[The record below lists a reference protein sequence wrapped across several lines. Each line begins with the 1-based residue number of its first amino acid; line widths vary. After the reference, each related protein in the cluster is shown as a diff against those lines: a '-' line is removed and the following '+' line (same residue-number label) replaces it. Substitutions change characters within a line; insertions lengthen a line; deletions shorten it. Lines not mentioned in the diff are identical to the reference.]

1 MPADVDRS
9 ASAPS
14 VGGERPRPGTQD
26 GPTRAGAAAPRAGT
40 AGGAVTDDGEPR
52 PRASDYLLDAVADLR
67 RDLDRTR
74 FVLHLDGAE
83 RAEQRRRELLEQ
95 LDDQLLPRLRELS
108 APAVVVVA
116 GSTGAGK
123 STLVNSVV
131 GEEVSPAGVL
141 RPTTRQPVLAHHP
154 ADADL
159 LARHPLLEDVDVVA
173 RAEVP
178 RGIALVDAPDL
189 DSLLASNRAV
199 AHRLLDAADLWVFV
213 TTAARYGDA
222 VPWQALGQAAERGTS
237 MAMVL
242 NRVPSDALTTVRG
255 DLMQRLRERGMTT
268 VPLFVVPDQGP
279 HQGLL
284 EDGVVAPVR
293 RWLTMVAGADRAR
306 SVILRTQRGTLKAL
320 RPWVD
325 ELAEAVQAQVDARA
339 ALEQVVEEA
348 VEGPAQRAE
357 LAVRSGGLAD
367 GPVRARWA
375 AAAGA
380 QGPLAGRW
388 TRRGAEARAEGL
400 AALRAELLT
409 SATVLLTAAR
419 RHAQDGV
426 VGAVEASGLPGA
438 RGLLDA
444 VGPTQVPP
452 AHGADDAA
460 AWLDLAT
467 EVLEDLR
474 SRGRKDAGGVDRL
487 VKGVGLAGAA
497 TLLAAAGAGLGA
509 AGVLLTRLL
518 GSETTQGAVRR
529 LQDDLAAR
537 VRAQA
542 RAGADP
548 ARAVL
553 AGPDLADDAASRL
566 RLRLAVLKGLT

>member
-9 ASAPS
+9 LSAPP
-14 VGGERPRPGTQD
+14 VVEGRAPAGAGARPG
-26 GPTRAGAAAPRAGT
+26 AP
-40 AGGAVTDDGEPR
+40 EPDEDR
-52 PRASDYLLDAVADLR
+52 PRASDHLLDAVGDLR

-74 FVLHLDGAE
+74 FVLRLPGAE

-141 RPTTRQPVLAHHP
+141 RPTTRRPVLTHHA
-154 ADADL
+154 ADGEL
-159 LARHPLLEDVDVVA
+159 LAGHPLLEDVDVVV
-173 RAEVP
+173 REEVP

-189 DSLLASNRAV
+189 DSLLASNRTV
-199 AHRLLDAADLWVFV
+199 AQRLLDAADLWVFV

-222 VPWQALGQAAERGTS
+222 VPWSALAQAAERGTS

-242 NRVPSDALTTVRG
+242 NRVPAEAMTTVRA
-255 DLMQRLRERGMTT
+255 DLMQRLRDGGMTT

-284 EDGVVAPVR
+284 PASVVAPVR
-293 RWLTMVAGADRAR
+293 RWLAMVAGADRAR

-339 ALEQVVEEA
+339 GLERVVAEA
-348 VEGPAQRAE
+348 VEAPAQRAE

-375 AAAGA
+375 TVGGA

-388 TRRGAEARAEGL
+388 PRRGADVRAEAL
-400 AALRAELLT
+400 ASLRAELLT
-409 SATVLLTAAR
+409 SGTVLLTASR
-419 RHAQDGV
+419 RHAQEAV
-426 VGAVEASGLPGA
+426 VASLETCGLPGSA
-438 RGLLDA
+438 GLLEA
-444 VGPTQVPP
+444 VGPTDVP
-452 AHGADDAA
+452 ATHGAADAAGWLALATVVLGDAA
-460 AWLDLAT
+460 AA
-467 EVLEDLR
+467 
-474 SRGRKDAGGVDRL
+474 GRKEAAGADRL
-487 VKGVGLAGAA
+487 AKGVGEPGAA
-497 TLLAAAGAGLGA
+497 TLLAAAASGLGA
-509 AGVLLTRLL
+509 AGVLLTRVL
-518 GSETTQGAVRR
+518 GPDVAARAVRR

-548 ARAVL
+548 ARTVL
-553 AGPDLADDAASRL
+553 SAPDLADDAASRL

>member
-1 MPADVDRS
+1 M
-9 ASAPS
+9 
-14 VGGERPRPGTQD
+14 
-26 GPTRAGAAAPRAGT
+26 
-40 AGGAVTDDGEPR
+40 
-52 PRASDYLLDAVADLR
+52 DAVGDLR
-67 RDLDRTR
+67 RDLERTR
-74 FVLHLDGAE
+74 FVLSLDGSD
-83 RAEQRRRELLEQ
+83 RAEKRRRELLEQ

-141 RPTTRQPVLAHHP
+141 RPTTRRPVLTHHP
-154 ADADL
+154 ADAEL
-159 LARHPLLEDVDVVA
+159 LAAHPLLEDVDVVV
-173 RAEVP
+173 RDQVP

-189 DSLLASNRAV
+189 DSLLVANRTV

-222 VPWQALGQAAERGTS
+222 VPWQALAQAAERGTS

-242 NRVPSDALTTVRG
+242 NRVPAAAVSTVRG
-255 DLMQRLRERGMTT
+255 DLMERLRDAGMRT

-284 EDGVVAPVR
+284 ATTVVAPVR
-293 RWLTMVAGADRAR
+293 RWLAMVAGPDRAR

-339 ALEQVVEEA
+339 ALERA
-348 VEGPAQRAE
+348 VEDAVAAPGQRAE
-357 LAVRSGGLAD
+357 LAVRGGGLAD

-375 AAAGA
+375 TAGGA
-380 QGPLAGRW
+380 RGPLADRW
-388 TRRGAEARAEGL
+388 TRRGTEQRAAAL
-400 AALRAELLT
+400 ATLRAELLT
-409 SATVLLTAAR
+409 SGTVLLTAAR
-419 RHAQDGV
+419 RHAQESV
-426 VGAVEASGLPGA
+426 AATLEASDLPGA
-438 RGLLDA
+438 AGLLAA
-444 VGPTQVPP
+444 VGPTDVP
-452 AHGADDAA
+452 ATHGADDAA
-460 AWLDLAT
+460 AWLELAGT
-467 EVLEDLR
+467 VLEDLGAR
-474 SRGRKDAGGVDRL
+474 DRKTAGAVDRL
-487 VKGVGLAGAA
+487 VKALGAPGAA
-497 TLLAAAGAGLGA
+497 TLLAAAASGLGA
-509 AGVLLTRLL
+509 AGVLLTRQL
-518 GSETTQGAVRR
+518 GAEATQGGVRR

-553 AGPDLADDAASRL
+553 AAPDLADDAASRL

>member
-9 ASAPS
+9 APAPS
-14 VGGERPRPGTQD
+14 VDRG
-26 GPTRAGAAAPRAGT
+26 RAGT
-40 AGGAVTDDGEPR
+40 GTRASGRSGDDGEPR
-52 PRASDYLLDAVADLR
+52 PRASDYLLDAVGDLR

-74 FVLHLDGAE
+74 FVLRLDGAG

-141 RPTTRQPVLAHHP
+141 RPTTRRPVLAHHP
-154 ADADL
+154 ADAEL
-159 LARHPLLEDVDVVA
+159 LAAHPLLEDVDVVE

-189 DSLLASNRAV
+189 DSLLASNRTV
-199 AHRLLDAADLWVFV
+199 AQRLLDAADLWVFV

-222 VPWQALGQAAERGTS
+222 VPWQALAQAAERGTS

-242 NRVPSDALTTVRG
+242 NRVPADALTTVRS

-284 EDGVVAPVR
+284 DDRAVAPVR
-293 RWLTMVAGADRAR
+293 RWLAMVAGPDRAR
-306 SVILRTQRGTLKAL
+306 SVILRTQRGTLKVL

-339 ALEQVVEEA
+339 ALERVVERA
-348 VEGPAQRAE
+348 VEAPAERAE
-357 LAVRSGGLAD
+357 LAVRAGGLAD
-367 GPVRARWA
+367 GPVRARWSA
-375 AAAGA
+375 VAGSR
-380 QGPLAGRW
+380 GPLVGRW
-388 TRRGAEARAEGL
+388 SRRGLDARAEAV
-400 AALRAELLT
+400 AALRSELLT
-409 SATVLLTAAR
+409 SGTVLLTAAR
-419 RHAQDGV
+419 RHAQE
-426 VGAVEASGLPGA
+426 AVLDALEASGVPGA
-438 RGLLDA
+438 PGLLDA
-444 VGPTQVPP
+444 LGPTDVAPT
-452 AHGADDAA
+452 HGADDAG
-460 AWLDLAT
+460 AWLDLAG
-467 EVLEDLR
+467 EVLEEIR
-474 SRGRKDAGGVDRL
+474 SRGRKDAGAVDRL
-487 VKGVGLAGAA
+487 VKAVGTPGAA
-497 TLLAAAGAGLGA
+497 TLLAAAAAGLGA
-509 AGVLLTRLL
+509 AGVLLTRVL
-518 GSETTQGAVRR
+518 GPEATQVAVRR

-542 RAGADP
+542 RSGADP

-553 AGPDLADDAASRL
+553 AAPDLADDAASRL

>member
-1 MPADVDRS
+1 MPADVDRP
-9 ASAPS
+9 ASAPP
-14 VGGERPRPGTQD
+14 VGAGRAAPAARPG
-26 GPTRAGAAAPRAGT
+26 PRL
-40 AGGAVTDDGEPR
+40 DEDGELR
-52 PRASDYLLDAVADLR
+52 PRASDHLLDAVGDLR

-74 FVLHLDGAE
+74 FVLRLAGAD
-83 RAEQRRRELLEQ
+83 RAEERRRELLEQ

-141 RPTTRQPVLAHHP
+141 RPTTRRPVLAHHP
-154 ADADL
+154 ADAEL
-159 LARHPLLEDVDVVA
+159 LAEHPLLEDVDVVV
-173 RAEVP
+173 REEVP

-189 DSLLASNRAV
+189 DSLLASNRTV
-199 AHRLLDAADLWVFV
+199 AQRLLDAADLWVFV

-222 VPWQALGQAAERGTS
+222 VPWQALAQAAERGTS

-242 NRVPSDALTTVRG
+242 NRVPADAVTTVRT

-284 EDGVVAPVR
+284 EHRAVAPVR
-293 RWLTMVAGADRAR
+293 RWLAMVAGSDRAR

-325 ELAEAVQAQVDARA
+325 ELAEAVQGQVDARA
-339 ALEQVVEEA
+339 ALERVVEEA
-348 VEGPAQRAE
+348 VAGPTQRAE
-357 LAVRSGGLAD
+357 LAARGGGLAD
-367 GPVRARWA
+367 GPVRARWTA
-375 AAAGA
+375 VGGA

-388 TRRGAEARAEGL
+388 SRRRAEERAEAL
-400 AALRAELLT
+400 AALRRELLT

-419 RHAQDGV
+419 RHAAQGV
-426 VGAVEASGLPGA
+426 VGALEDSRLPGA
-438 RGLLDA
+438 TGLLEA
-444 VGPTQVPP
+444 VGPTEVPP
-452 AHGADDAA
+452 DHGADDAA
-460 AWLDLAT
+460 AWLDLAGT
-467 EVLEDLR
+467 VLAELGTGDR
-474 SRGRKDAGGVDRL
+474 RTAGAVDRL
-487 VKGVGLAGAA
+487 VKGVGAPGAG
-497 TLLAAAGAGLGA
+497 TLLAAAAGGLGA
-509 AGVLLTRLL
+509 AGVLLTGTL
-518 GSETTQGAVRR
+518 GPDVTQGAVRR

-542 RAGADP
+542 GAGADP
-548 ARAVL
+548 VRAVL
-553 AGPDLADDAASRL
+553 AAPDLADDAASRL

>member
-1 MPADVDRS
+1 VPADVDRS
-9 ASAPS
+9 ASAPP
-14 VGGERPRPGTQD
+14 VVQGRAPAQARPAD
-26 GPTRAGAAAPRAGT
+26 GAPEEAE
-40 AGGAVTDDGEPR
+40 DR
-52 PRASDYLLDAVADLR
+52 PRASDYLLDAVSDLR

-74 FVLHLDGAE
+74 FVLRLAGAD
-83 RAEQRRRELLEQ
+83 RAEERRRELLEQ

-141 RPTTRQPVLAHHP
+141 RPTTRRPVLAHHP
-154 ADADL
+154 ADAAL
-159 LARHPLLEDVDVVA
+159 LERHPLLEDVDVVV
-173 RAEVP
+173 REEVP

-189 DSLLASNRAV
+189 DSLLASNRTV

-222 VPWQALGQAAERGTS
+222 VPWTALAQAAERGTS

-242 NRVPSDALTTVRG
+242 NRVPADAVSTVRA
-255 DLMQRLRERGMTT
+255 DLMQRLRDGGMTT

-284 EDGVVAPVR
+284 GTKVVAPVR
-293 RWLTMVAGADRAR
+293 RWLAMVAGSDRAR

-339 ALEQVVEEA
+339 GLEKA
-348 VEGPAQRAE
+348 VEDAVDGPTQRAE
-357 LAVRSGGLAD
+357 LALRSGALAD

-375 AAAGA
+375 AVGGP

-388 TRRGAEARAEGL
+388 PRRGAEGRAEAL

-409 SATVLLTAAR
+409 AGTVLLTAAR
-419 RHAQDGV
+419 RHAEEGV
-426 VGAVEASGLPGA
+426 VATLESSGLPGA
-438 RGLLDA
+438 TGLLEA
-444 VGPTQVPP
+444 IGPTDVP
-452 AHGADDAA
+452 ATHGAEDAA

-467 EVLEDLR
+467 ALLQETEAT
-474 SRGRKDAGGVDRL
+474 GRKEAGAVDRL
-487 VKGVGLAGAA
+487 VKGVGQDGAA
-497 TLLAAAGAGLGA
+497 TLLAAAAAGLGA
-509 AGVLLTRLL
+509 AGVLVTRVL
-518 GSETTQGAVRR
+518 GAQPASTAVRR

-553 AGPDLADDAASRL
+553 SAPDLADDAASRL

>member
-9 ASAPS
+9 ASAPR
-14 VGGERPRPGTQD
+14 VGRG
-26 GPTRAGAAAPRAGT
+26 RAGAPGE
-40 AGGAVTDDGEPR
+40 GGDDAEPR
-52 PRASDYLLDAVADLR
+52 PRASDYLLDAVGDLR

-74 FVLHLDGAE
+74 FVLRLAGAD

-141 RPTTRQPVLAHHP
+141 RPTTRRPVLAHHP
-154 ADADL
+154 ADAEL
-159 LARHPLLEDVDVVA
+159 LERHPLLEDVDVVV
-173 RAEVP
+173 REEVP

-189 DSLLASNRAV
+189 DSLLASNRTV
-199 AHRLLDAADLWVFV
+199 AQRLLDAADLWVFV

-222 VPWQALGQAAERGTS
+222 VPWQALAQAAERGTS

-242 NRVPSDALTTVRG
+242 NRVPADAMTTVRS
-255 DLMQRLRERGMTT
+255 DLMQRLRDRGMTT
-268 VPLFVVPDQGP
+268 VPLFVVPDEGP
-279 HQGLL
+279 RHGLL
-284 EDGVVAPVR
+284 AAGVVAPVR
-293 RWLTMVAGADRAR
+293 RWLAMVAGADRAR

-339 ALEQVVEEA
+339 GLERVVEEA
-348 VEGPAQRAE
+348 LEAPAQRAE
-357 LAVRSGGLAD
+357 LAVRGGAAAD

-375 AAAGA
+375 AVGGA
-380 QGPLAGRW
+380 RGPLAGRW
-388 TRRGAEARAEGL
+388 TRRGLEARAEAL
-400 AALRAELLT
+400 ASLRAELLT

-426 VGAVEASGLPGA
+426 LGALERSALPGA
-438 RGLLDA
+438 PGLLDA
-444 VGPTQVPP
+444 VGPTDVP
-452 AHGADDAA
+452 AGHGAGDAA
-460 AWLDLAT
+460 AWVGLAAS
-467 EVLEDLR
+467 VLQELGAGDRR
-474 SRGRKDAGGVDRL
+474 SAGAVDRL
-487 VKGVGLAGAA
+487 VKGVGSDGAA
-497 TLLAAAGAGLGA
+497 TLLAAAAAGLGA
-509 AGVLLTRLL
+509 AGVLLTGVL
-518 GSETTQGAVRR
+518 GAEATATAVRR

-542 RAGADP
+542 AAGADP

-553 AGPDLADDAASRL
+553 SAPDLADDAASRL